1 VAGGELGRAG
11 PITPETARRLACD
24 SSVARVITGT
34 DGLPLDVGRAQRT
47 ATTAIRRVVRDP
59 GTARWH
65 TFRPDG
71 TASKLAVAT
80 GTARRPTHGSGPS
93 RRPPPPWDTGRARE
107 PADAPSALTTGAP
120 DE

>member
-1 VAGGELGRAG
+1 
-11 PITPETARRLACD
+11 
-24 SSVARVITGT
+24 VITGP

-80 GTARRPTHGSGPS
+80 GTARRPTHGPGPS
-93 RRPPPPWDTGRARE
+93 RRPPPPGTLVARGSRQTRRAHR
-107 PADAPSALTTGAP
+107 PQVPRTSDPVRDPPCRTSRG
-120 DE
+120 